1 MDIAKYHGEKQEVIR
16 NAALFVYQVR
26 AWTSLKGRQPM
37 RARGGMGA
45 WLQASFDW
53 LLLKRGEHT
62 CYMQLASFC
71 SVSKPPARLLTAL
84 KGGKSDL
91 HNSTSSF
98 ITNA

>member
-1 MDIAKYHGEKQEVIR
+1 MVILDMHTYFNLIESYFAPHVITIVLFTSLCITARVINPRTAVISVKIR

-62 CYMQLASFC
+62 CYM
-71 SVSKPPARLLTAL
+71 
-84 KGGKSDL
+84 
-91 HNSTSSF
+91 
-98 ITNA
+98 

>member
-1 MDIAKYHGEKQEVIR
+1 MRPVFIIMHPTKPSIAHSYTNLVLFTSLCITARVINPRTAVISVKIR

-62 CYMQLASFC
+62 CYM
-71 SVSKPPARLLTAL
+71 
-84 KGGKSDL
+84 
-91 HNSTSSF
+91 
-98 ITNA
+98 